1 MSKENVE
8 VVRRAIDAY
17 NRQSLPAMK
26 AESHPDL
33 EVDWSASRGLEA
45 RVYRG
50 WDETDGFYEN
60 WFDTF
65 EQIKLEPER
74 FIESGDVVLVPNT
87 AVIRG
92 RDGIETV
99 ARSCLI
105 FELRDGRI
113 ARICL
118 YQETREALEA
128 AGVKEAGLPVEEV
141 D

>member
-1 MSKENVE
+1 MSRDNVE
-8 VVRRAIDAY
+8 VVRRSIDAY
-17 NRQSLPAMK
+17 NRRSIPAMK
-26 AESHPDL
+26 AESRPDI

-50 WDETDGFYEN
+50 WDEADAFYEN

-65 EQIKLEPER
+65 EQIKVEPER
-74 FIESGDVVLVPNT
+74 FIEAGDLVLVPNT

-99 ARSCLI
+99 ARSCLT
-105 FELRDGRI
+105 FELRDGHI

-118 YQETREALEA
+118 YQETQAALEA
-128 AGVKEAGLPVEEV
+128 AGVKE
-141 D
+141 